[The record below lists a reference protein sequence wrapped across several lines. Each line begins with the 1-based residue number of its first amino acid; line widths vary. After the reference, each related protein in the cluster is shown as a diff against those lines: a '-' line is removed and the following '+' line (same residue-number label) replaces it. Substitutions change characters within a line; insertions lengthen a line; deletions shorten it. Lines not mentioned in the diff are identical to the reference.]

1 MTTVETLTPTPLDQ
15 ALGFTAADLA
25 ANQDGALS
33 PSQIDRL
40 HASMRRTLAFSAFAF
55 VVVAFAATLFLF
67 FGGQNNVPVLSVI
80 GISLTVVNAVV
91 VGIGAQNYLRTQHDV
106 KAGSVI
112 VLEGSVKR
120 TVRLSGRNPTY
131 ILNINEEKIIVPK
144 IMFNAFEE
152 HSTYRLY
159 RAPLTKTVFTA
170 EET

>member
-40 HASMRRTLAFSAFAF
+40 HASMRRTLAFSAGAF
-55 VVVAFAATLFLF
+55 
-67 FGGQNNVPVLSVI
+67 
-80 GISLTVVNAVV
+80 VV

-159 RAPLTKTVFTA
+159 RAPRTKTVFTA